1 MSSTTPMVNHTMH
14 PLILAGALSAA
25 AALWP
30 VLAVAQSA
38 DAPPAQSATAVSP
51 VQQPAVTAL
60 PPNTKPPQKTPPAAT
75 QRSAATAKV
84 RTPGAAQQAAQTPV
98 QPRWWAVPLAD
109 RLNRSLDEFGQVI
122 TQEPLADRLN
132 RGLDGVFSG
141 MSLLFKA
148 PAGQDL
154 AWWEKPL
161 ADRLNAQIDQVGR
174 TIAGLEARDVVR
186 AARVV
191 GLNGPEIWP
200 SKVLSSDPALLD
212 PQAPLSLL
220 QAWQAARVNDP
231 GLRAAR
237 AALAGARERVPQ
249 ARAQLLPQIQLGVTR
264 LSNDLSRDGQNVS
277 QQQLRLFDRYPSAN
291 DTLSL
296 RQPVFRIQQAVGVK
310 QAQAVEREAEA
321 IFAGEEQAFSV
332 RVAVAYL
339 ETLLAQDTIT
349 LMESQRQFLEM
360 SLLSSRRAL
369 ESGFGTRT
377 DIDAAQARLDLNR
390 AQMMQA
396 RQQLD
401 FARRQLQAWVAQPFG
416 SLLAVDGQQIKQLNL
431 AATYSLDEWLAKAE
445 RGSPEVRRLLAQHEG
460 MSQEMNKAR
469 AGHLPTVD
477 FIAQMQRSRSENT
490 LSPQSRFQNSSMG
503 FQVNVPLYSG
513 GYVNSVTRQVS
524 AELERLEESLS
535 ALRADI
541 GVRVHRE
548 YRGVIEGRARVEALE
563 VAVRSAEVALD
574 SARKS
579 MAAGVR
585 TQVDV
590 LNAEQQLSQARRDL
604 SESRYA
610 MLAAMVRLRSLAG
623 ESDETLMA
631 RLNTVFVHP

>member
-1 MSSTTPMVNHTMH
+1 
-14 PLILAGALSAA
+14 
-25 AALWP
+25 
-30 VLAVAQSA
+30 
-38 DAPPAQSATAVSP
+38 
-51 VQQPAVTAL
+51 
-60 PPNTKPPQKTPPAAT
+60 
-75 QRSAATAKV
+75 
-84 RTPGAAQQAAQTPV
+84 
-98 QPRWWAVPLAD
+98 
-109 RLNRSLDEFGQVI
+109 
-122 TQEPLADRLN
+122 
-132 RGLDGVFSG
+132 
-141 MSLLFKA
+141 
-148 PAGQDL
+148 
-154 AWWEKPL
+154 
-161 ADRLNAQIDQVGR
+161 
-174 TIAGLEARDVVR
+174 
-186 AARVV
+186 
-191 GLNGPEIWP
+191 
-200 SKVLSSDPALLD
+200 
-212 PQAPLSLL
+212 
-220 QAWQAARVNDP
+220 
-231 GLRAAR
+231 
-237 AALAGARERVPQ
+237 
-249 ARAQLLPQIQLGVTR
+249 
-264 LSNDLSRDGQNVS
+264 
-277 QQQLRLFDRYPSAN
+277 
-291 DTLSL
+291 
-296 RQPVFRIQQAVGVK
+296 
-310 QAQAVEREAEA
+310 
-321 IFAGEEQAFSV
+321 
-332 RVAVAYL
+332 
-339 ETLLAQDTIT
+339 
-349 LMESQRQFLEM
+349 MESQRKFLEM